1 MSMSAAS
8 PLTESQIAA
17 LRDAL
22 LAWGQAHFRPFPWRQ
37 TTDPYRILIAE
48 ILLHRTQVRQMQPV
62 YERFIQRFPDTP
74 SLAKAS
80 RETLQQELY
89 SLGLHW
95 RIDLLYEMA
104 QELQS
109 RFQGHIPKTRDDL
122 LSLPGVSAYIAGAV
136 RCFAWNYPEV
146 LMDTNTVRITGRLL
160 GRAVKDSSR
169 RSKRFR
175 QALQALLDPDEPRRF
190 NYALL
195 DLAHLVCL
203 KRGQPRCKVC
213 PLHTW
218 CHFAIAETGDTHE
231 RSQ

>member
-1 MSMSAAS
+1 MPAALS
-8 PLTESQIAA
+8 LTENQVAA
-17 LRDAL
+17 LRSAL
-22 LAWGQAHFRPFPWRQ
+22 LEWGPVHFRPFPWRR
-37 TTDPYRILIAE
+37 TTDPYRILMAE
-48 ILLHRTQVRQMQPV
+48 ILLHRTQVKQVQPV
-62 YERFIQRFPDTP
+62 YERFILQFPDTS
-74 SLAKAS
+74 SLVQAS
-80 RETLQQELY
+80 RETLREELY

-104 QELQS
+104 QEIQD
-109 RFQGHIPKTRDDL
+109 RFQGRIPQARDDL

-160 GRAVKDSSR
+160 GWAVKDSSR
-169 RSKRFR
+169 RNKRFR
-175 QALQALLDPDEPRRF
+175 KALQSLLDPDEPRRF

-203 KRGQPRCKVC
+203 KREQPRCEAC
-213 PLHTW
+213 PLQPW
-218 CHFAIAETGDTHE
+218 CHFAIAETGDAHE